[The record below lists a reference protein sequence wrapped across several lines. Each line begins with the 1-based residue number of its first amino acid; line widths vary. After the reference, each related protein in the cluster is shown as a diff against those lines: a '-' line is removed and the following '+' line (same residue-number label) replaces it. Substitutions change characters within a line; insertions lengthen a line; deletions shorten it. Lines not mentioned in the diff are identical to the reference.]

1 MNIIISGGGTG
12 GHIFPALAIADA
24 MTRRDA
30 NVRVHFVG
38 TRYGMETDLVPK
50 AGYPLYYLPIRGF
63 LGRGVRNQLALLWR
77 LPLSLLLSVWL
88 LLRLR
93 PKLVLGVGGY
103 ASGPLLFVA
112 ALFRIPTLI
121 QEQNAFPGVTNRMT
135 SRVAKL
141 ALCGF
146 AEAGKYLRCPVIA
159 TGNPVRGSFRETL
172 PWTAE
177 RKLVLVLG
185 GSQGAKALNQR
196 LPAILLEV
204 LRDRGLELVHQCGR
218 NYREQ
223 VEAAYAG
230 ASMPVTVT
238 PFIERMDEVMNRALL
253 IICRAGASTIAELE
267 QTRVPAILVPF
278 PNAAHDHQ
286 TFNARSLEARGLAR
300 LVPEAELDRLTELL
314 RELLTDRDL
323 LVKMAT
329 AAPPAKDDAAA
340 RCAEIAAALI
350 SGKEVSEL
358 VHQFGKHV

>member
-24 MTRRDA
+24 MVRRDA
-30 NVRVHFVG
+30 SVKVTFVG
-38 TRYGMETDLVPK
+38 TRYGLESQLVPK
-50 AGYPLYYLPIRGF
+50 AGYPLRYLPIRGF
-63 LGRGVRNQLALLWR
+63 LGRGLRNQLALLWR
-77 LPLSLLLSVWL
+77 LPLSLALSVWL
-88 LLRLR
+88 VLRLR

-112 ALFRIPTLI
+112 ALLRIPTLI
-121 QEQNAFPGVTNRMT
+121 QEQNAYPGVTNRLT

-146 AEAGKYLRCPVIA
+146 AEAGQYLRCPTLVS
-159 TGNPVRGSFRETL
+159 GNPVRGSFRAAT
-172 PWTAE
+172 PWSPE

-196 LPAILLEV
+196 LPAILIEV
-204 LRDRGLELVHQCGR
+204 LRERGLELIHQCGR
-218 NYREQ
+218 NYQAQ
-223 VEAAYAG
+223 VESAYAD
-230 ASMPVTVT
+230 APIPVTVT
-238 PFIERMDEVMNRALL
+238 PFIERVDEVMNRALL

-267 QTRVPAILVPF
+267 QTRVPAVLIPF

-286 TFNARSLEARGLAR
+286 TYNARSLASRGMAR
-300 LVPEAELDRLTELL
+300 LVPESELEDLGEVL

-323 LVKMAT
+323 LGKMAT
-329 AAPPAKDDAAA
+329 AAPPSQDDAAA

-350 SGKEVSEL
+350 GGTEVRQL
-358 VHQFGKHV
+358 VHQFGKYV